1 MKLEQMNKKK
11 TIINILYIL
20 IIFAVALA
28 IVFFI
33 FYANNNRRNDNMNR
47 FVVEDITPTEFTEV
61 WPFSVTKGSDSLV
74 FSCIAQ
80 SGEVV
85 FYGRDEEGSLFNI
98 FKDKEI
104 EMQNAPT
111 GFYETSDGNAAIYL
125 STHEGIIFE
134 SDYEAKGTVDYI
146 ELCEIKEEL
155 REMQVFA
162 KSGRIYVT
170 FPDDEYFMACILD
183 ESYRL
188 LYKAEDVLRVIRF
201 LDGVSFLT
209 EEGLFEYDEA
219 SNGLKKVTKYSK
231 KLTEMILESDL
242 IEGDEEYDYYFLKPV
257 MAGSG
262 LNERLVDQ
270 VLCGVKGNKAYE
282 ILNLQAFDLKIDGC
296 VFLSDNNGGFYV
308 LESHFLNE
316 GGKKLYHLTPTD
328 ESHVDERTRITFAG
342 TGITP
347 ELTNAITDYNR
358 QSKDYKVELVSYD
371 SDNAKSGNVGDIQLD
386 MVSGEQV
393 DLIFL
398 SFMQMNADTRDK
410 VHLDLNEYFDKS
422 STVNKEALL
431 KQTIKQSDDGRI
443 LSISPE
449 FELRG
454 FVSLDGKTVDDQ
466 KSYADFV
473 SENTVIFND
482 SDPVFQVSSAMLYSG
497 NRFVD
502 VKNKETHFDDE
513 FKQLIDNIKKQ
524 NQVSRISEEEYGD
537 SLLADHMALLSYEHI
552 AFPYTYLF
560 YTVIAGDEPV
570 VISNYGSKSAV
581 LVPHNE
587 IGVMKTSK
595 NLDGVYDFL
604 DYLFSK
610 ENYSKYFGKVYF
622 PSLES
627 EWQETL
633 SYMKTRDTELKFG
646 GDGIEVTMGAI
657 NENEE
662 EWLNELVADSVF
674 IYPMES
680 KYLGI
685 IEEETQTYIYGNV
698 SYDEMVKNME
708 NRIGIALNE

>member
-1 MKLEQMNKKK
+1 MKKKK
-11 TIINILYIL
+11 TSINILYVLVIL
-20 IIFAVALA
+20 AVALA

-33 FYANNNRRNDNMNR
+33 FYGKYNRRNDNMNR
-47 FVVEDITPTEFTEV
+47 FSVVDITPTEFSEV
-61 WPFSVTKGSDSLV
+61 WPFSVTRASDSLV
-74 FSCIAQ
+74 FPCLAQ

-104 EMQNAPT
+104 ERQNAPT

-125 STHEGIIFE
+125 STHEGIIFD

-146 ELCEIKEEL
+146 ELCEVKEEL
-155 REMQVFA
+155 PDMQVFA
-162 KSGRIYVT
+162 TSGRIYVT
-170 FPDDEYFMACILD
+170 FPYDEYFMVCIFD
-183 ESYRL
+183 ESYKL

-201 LDGVSFLT
+201 ADGVSFLT

-219 SNGLKKVTKYSK
+219 SNELKKVTKYSK
-231 KLTEMILESDL
+231 KLTESILESDL

-262 LNERLVDQ
+262 LNVRLVDQ

-316 GGKKLYHLTPTD
+316 GGKKLYHFTPTD

-371 SDNAKSGNVGDIQLD
+371 SDNAKSGSVGDIQLD

-410 VHLDLNEYFDKS
+410 VLLDLNDYFDKS
-422 STVNKEALL
+422 STVNKEAFI
-431 KQTIKQSDDGRI
+431 KQMIKQSDDGRI

-449 FELRG
+449 FELSG
-454 FVSLDGKTVDDQ
+454 FVSLDGMTVDEQ
-466 KSYADFV
+466 KAYADFV
-473 SENTVIFND
+473 GEKTVIFD
-482 SDPVFQVSSAMLYSG
+482 SSDPVFQVSEAMIYSG

-502 VKNKETHFDDE
+502 VKNKETHFDDD
-513 FKQLIDNIKKQ
+513 FKQLLDNIKKQ
-524 NQVSRISEEEYGD
+524 DQVSRLAEEEYGD
-537 SLLADHMALLSYEHI
+537 SLLADRRALLSFQHI

-560 YTVIAGDEPV
+560 YTVIAVDGQV
-570 VISNYGSKSAV
+570 AISNYGSESAV
-581 LVPHNE
+581 VVPHNE

-604 DYLFSK
+604 DYLFS
-610 ENYSKYFGKVYF
+610 EDNYSKYFGKVYF

-633 SYMKTRDTELKFG
+633 SYMKTREDELKFG
-646 GDGIEVTMGAI
+646 GGGIEVRMGAI
-657 NENEE
+657 TDTEE
-662 EWLNELVADSVF
+662 EWLNELVEDSVS

-685 IEEETQTYIYGNV
+685 IEEETQTYIFGNV
-698 SYDEMVKNME
+698 SYDEIVKNME